1 MDSKENKAKI
11 QDNEKKKKQLQVY
24 CSIIH
29 NIQETTWVSVDKWMD
44 KENVVYIYTMEY
56 DSAIKK
62 EILQF
67 LTAWMDLEDI
77 RLS

>member
-1 MDSKENKAKI
+1 
-11 QDNEKKKKQLQVY
+11 
-24 CSIIH
+24 
-29 NIQETTWVSVDKWMD
+29 MD

-77 RLS
+77 RLSEVRKTEDDKCHVISLYVKSE

>member
-1 MDSKENKAKI
+1 
-11 QDNEKKKKQLQVY
+11 
-24 CSIIH
+24 
-29 NIQETTWVSVDKWMD
+29 MD

-77 RLS
+77 RLSEVSQTGGPDMAQPKQIWLAYMKM